1 MLKLLPV
8 HTANITGDTGS
19 TGIVEYASRL
29 PKTQEEQDSRVIG
42 RFLSNCPSATIK
54 TPPEWLD
61 VYTEDRGPSQ
71 MMQDFTE
78 HNEQRMRNLLETEA
92 AAHKAK
98 LVLVPHLGGR
108 TGFQISPKLLQDYP
122 NVVISHEFSRLSDE
136 QKRIRLQQLMA
147 ADSVLFTTESERE
160 NTIQAMQQTVSSQ
173 ASRGLE
179 EKSSLYPVPANITP
193 DGEIPSISER
203 SRKDIVVFGMI
214 KKDKG
219 LEKLPDIALAMK
231 NDPDVQN
238 REIHVMGTVLSQGGN
253 GHKILQDYLIP
264 AIYPG
269 VLVDD
274 LHGLNAEETIRL
286 VKILESSKE
295 KVPPQDSLSENLNSV
310 LGKMGVRSGETPA
323 FERKIPI
330 YLHLN
335 QTDAEIS
342 QALKSN
348 LYSFLPMPRGATDHS
363 GTLAASM
370 AHHMITFTKRSETE
384 TSPYL
389 SNGSVNLLA
398 KPEDIISAIK
408 KHELE
413 AQKDPSFEAN
423 MIAKGDDYRKARS
436 WDTLADHLNSL
447 IRLSVQSR
455 EPAKVL
461 VTQS

>member
-8 HTANITGDTGS
+8 HTANITGDTAS

-29 PKTQEEQDSRVIG
+29 SKTQQRQDSRVVG
-42 RFLSNCPSATIK
+42 RFLSNCPSATIE
-54 TPPEWLD
+54 TPRTWLD
-61 VYTEDRGPSQ
+61 VYTADRGPEE
-71 MMQDFTE
+71 MMRDFTK
-78 HNEQRMRNLLETEA
+78 HNEQHMRDLLKSEA
-92 AAHKAK
+92 TAHNAQV
-98 LVLVPHLGGR
+98 VLVPNLGGR
-108 TGFQISPKLLQDYP
+108 TGFQISPKLLEDYP
-122 NVVISHEFSRLSDE
+122 NVVISHEFSRLNDE

-147 ADSVLFTTESERE
+147 ADSVLFTTDSERK
-160 NTIQAMQQTVSSQ
+160 NTIQAMQETVSTQ
-173 ASRGLE
+173 ASRELE

-193 DGEIPSISER
+193 DGEIPPISQR

-219 LEKLPDIALAMK
+219 LETLPDIALAMK
-231 NDPDVQN
+231 NDPDFQN

-286 VKILESSKE
+286 VKILESKAT
-295 KVPPQDSLSENLNSV
+295 VPPQDSLSENLNSV
-310 LGKMGVRSGETPA
+310 LSKIGVRSGEIPA

-348 LYSFLPMPRGATDHS
+348 LYSFLTMPRGATDHS

-370 AHHMITFTKRSETE
+370 AHHMITFTKRNETE

-389 SNGSVNLLA
+389 SNGSVNLLGV
-398 KPEDIISAIK
+398 PEDIISAIK
-408 KHELE
+408 SHESQAE
-413 AQKDPSFEAN
+413 QDSSFETE
-423 MIAKGDDYRKARS
+423 MIAKGDKYREARS

-461 VTQS
+461 VMQS

>member
-42 RFLSNCPSATIK
+42 RFLSNCPSATIQ
-54 TPPEWLD
+54 TPPKWLD
-61 VYTEDRGPSQ
+61 VYTKDRGPEK

-78 HNEQRMRNLLETEA
+78 HNEQPMRDLLELQA
-92 AAHKAK
+92 AAHEAT

-108 TGFQISPKLLQDYP
+108 TGFQISPKLLKDYP
-122 NVVISHEFSRLSDE
+122 NVVISHEFSRLSSE
-136 QKRIRLQQLMA
+136 QKEIRLQQLMA
-147 ADSVLFTTESERE
+147 ADSVLFTTESERRI
-160 NTIQAMQQTVSSQ
+160 TIEAMKTVSAQ
-173 ASRGLE
+173 ASEKLE
-179 EKSSLYPVPANITP
+179 NKSSLYPVPANITP
-193 DGEIPSISER
+193 DGKIPSISER

-231 NDPDVQN
+231 KDPDFQN
-238 REIHVMGTVLSQGGN
+238 RKIHVMGTVLSQGGN
-253 GHKILQDYLIP
+253 GHEILQKFLIP
-264 AIYPG
+264 AIYPE
-269 VLVDD
+269 VSAKN
-274 LHGLNAEETIRL
+274 LHSLSAEETIQL
-286 VKILESSKE
+286 VKILEGSKE
-295 KVPPQDSLSENLNSV
+295 KVPPKDSLSENLNSV
-310 LGKMGVRSGETPA
+310 LNEMGVRSNEIPA

-363 GTLAASM
+363 GTLAASL
-370 AHHMITFTKRSETE
+370 AHKMITFAKRNETE

-389 SNGSVNLLA
+389 SNGSVNLLT

-408 KHELE
+408 EHESQVE
-413 AQKDPSFEAN
+413 QDPSFETN
-423 MIAKGDDYRKARS
+423 MIAKGDEYRKARS

>member
-8 HTANITGDTGS
+8 HTANITGDTAN

-29 PKTQEEQDSRVIG
+29 SKTQQTQDSRFVG

-61 VYTEDRGPSQ
+61 IYTADRVPAQ

-78 HNEQRMRNLLETEA
+78 HNEQHMRNLLESEA
-92 AAHKAK
+92 AAHQAK

-108 TGFQISPKLLQDYP
+108 TGFQISPELLRDYT
-122 NVVISHEFSRLSDE
+122 NVVISHEFSRLSNE

-160 NTIQAMQQTVSSQ
+160 NTIQAMQQTVSNK
-173 ASRGLE
+173 ASRELE

-193 DGEIPSISER
+193 DGEIPPISER
-203 SRKDIVVFGMI
+203 SKKDIVVFGMI

-219 LEKLPDIALAMK
+219 LDKLPDIALAMK
-231 NDPDVQN
+231 NDPDFQN

-274 LHGLNAEETIRL
+274 VRGLNAEETIRL
-286 VKILESSKE
+286 VKILESKAIVPSK
-295 KVPPQDSLSENLNSV
+295 DSLSENLNSV
-310 LGKMGVRSGETPA
+310 LSKIGVRSGEIPA

-363 GTLAASM
+363 GTLAASL
-370 AHHMITFTKRSETE
+370 AHHMITFTKRNETE
-384 TSPYL
+384 TSSSL
-389 SNGSVNLLA
+389 SNGSVNLLD
-398 KPEDIISAIK
+398 KPEDIILAIK
-408 KHELE
+408 NHELQ
-413 AQKDPSFEAN
+413 ARLNPLFETE
-423 MIAKGDDYRKARS
+423 MIAKGDKYREARS

>member
-1 MLKLLPV
+1 
-8 HTANITGDTGS
+8 
-19 TGIVEYASRL
+19 
-29 PKTQEEQDSRVIG
+29 
-42 RFLSNCPSATIK
+42 
-54 TPPEWLD
+54 
-61 VYTEDRGPSQ
+61 
-71 MMQDFTE
+71 
-78 HNEQRMRNLLETEA
+78 
-92 AAHKAK
+92 
-98 LVLVPHLGGR
+98 
-108 TGFQISPKLLQDYP
+108 
-122 NVVISHEFSRLSDE
+122 
-136 QKRIRLQQLMA
+136 MA

-160 NTIQAMQQTVSSQ
+160 NTIQAMQQTVSNK
-173 ASRGLE
+173 ASRELE

-193 DGEIPSISER
+193 DGEIPPISER
-203 SRKDIVVFGMI
+203 SKKDIVVFGMI

-219 LEKLPDIALAMK
+219 LDKLPDIALAMK
-231 NDPDVQN
+231 NDPDFQN

-274 LHGLNAEETIRL
+274 VRGLNAEETIRL
-286 VKILESSKE
+286 VKILESKAIVPSK
-295 KVPPQDSLSENLNSV
+295 DSLSENLNSV
-310 LGKMGVRSGETPA
+310 LSKMGVRSNEIPA

-363 GTLAASM
+363 GTLAASL
-370 AHHMITFTKRSETE
+370 AHKMITFAKRNETE

-389 SNGSVNLLA
+389 SNGSVNLLT

-408 KHELE
+408 EHESQVE
-413 AQKDPSFEAN
+413 QDPSFETN
-423 MIAKGDDYRKARS
+423 MIAKGDEYRKARS
-436 WDTLADHLNSL
+436 WNTLADHLNNL
-447 IRLSVQSR
+447 IRLSVESR
-455 EPAKVL
+455 ESAKVL

>member
-1 MLKLLPV
+1 
-8 HTANITGDTGS
+8 
-19 TGIVEYASRL
+19 
-29 PKTQEEQDSRVIG
+29 
-42 RFLSNCPSATIK
+42 
-54 TPPEWLD
+54 
-61 VYTEDRGPSQ
+61 
-71 MMQDFTE
+71 MMRDFTK
-78 HNEQRMRNLLETEA
+78 HNEQHMRDLLKSEA
-92 AAHKAK
+92 TAHNAQV
-98 LVLVPHLGGR
+98 VLVPNLGGR
-108 TGFQISPKLLQDYP
+108 TGFQISPKLLEDYP
-122 NVVISHEFSRLSDE
+122 NVVISHEFSRLNDE

-147 ADSVLFTTESERE
+147 ADSVLFTTDSERK
-160 NTIQAMQQTVSSQ
+160 NTIQAMQETVSTQ
-173 ASRGLE
+173 ASRELE

-193 DGEIPSISER
+193 DGEIPPISQR

-219 LEKLPDIALAMK
+219 LETLPDIALAMK
-231 NDPDVQN
+231 NDPDFQN

-286 VKILESSKE
+286 VKILESKAT
-295 KVPPQDSLSENLNSV
+295 VPPQDSLSENLNSV
-310 LGKMGVRSGETPA
+310 LSKIGVRSGEIPA

-348 LYSFLPMPRGATDHS
+348 LYSFLTMPRGATDHS

-370 AHHMITFTKRSETE
+370 AHHMITFTKRNETE

-389 SNGSVNLLA
+389 SNGSVNLLGV
-398 KPEDIISAIK
+398 PEDIISAIK
-408 KHELE
+408 SHESQAE
-413 AQKDPSFEAN
+413 QDSSFETE
-423 MIAKGDDYRKARS
+423 MIAKGDKYREARS

-461 VTQS
+461 VMQS